1 MYDVVI
7 IGAGVVGCAI
17 AREISRFSLK
27 TVVLERSSDVCSGS
41 SKANS
46 AIVHAVFDAKPG
58 TLKGRLNAPANA
70 LFDKLSKELDFHF
83 KRNGSLVLCFDNN
96 DMGAL
101 KELYDRGIAN
111 GVPDM
116 RIIGGDEV
124 RQMEPNITDNVVAA
138 LYAPTGGIVCPFNLT
153 IAFAE
158 NACTNGVQF
167 KFNSE
172 VTNITKLPEGYR
184 VDTPSES
191 FETRLVINAA
201 GLYSDKMNNFVS
213 RDTFKITPRRGEYHL
228 FDKYAGNLVKHTIFQ
243 LPTKLG
249 KGVLVSPT
257 VDGNL
262 IIGPNAVNVEDK
274 EDTST
279 TREGLDEIVE
289 KALKSVKQLPMGSII
304 TSFTGLRAVGDRD
317 DFIIGEAPDA
327 PGFINA
333 AAIESPGLTASP
345 LIGEMVRDIV
355 AEKLQPK
362 MNPSFNPVRKGI
374 RRFADMSIEEK
385 REMLKKRP
393 EYGRIVCRCEYVTEG
408 EILDA
413 IRRPLGAT
421 NLDGIKRRTR
431 AGAGRCQQGFC
442 ISRVME
448 LLESELGLSPLEIT
462 KFGGNSRILLGKN
475 KEDF

>member
-1 MYDVVI
+1 MYDIVI

-17 AREISRFSLK
+17 AREVSRFSLK
-27 TVVLERSSDVCSGS
+27 TVVLERASDVCCGS

-46 AIVHAVFDAKPG
+46 AIIHAGYDAKPG
-58 TLKGRLNAPANA
+58 TLKGKLNAPANA

-83 KRNGSLVLCFDNN
+83 RRNGSMVLCFDEK

-116 RIIGGDEV
+116 KIISGDEV
-124 RQMEPNITDNVVAA
+124 RKMEPNVSDKVVAA
-138 LYAPTGGIVCPFNLT
+138 LYAPTGGIVCPFSMT

-158 NACTNGVQF
+158 NAYTNGVEF

-172 VTNITKLPEGYR
+172 VNNITRIPNGYR
-184 VDTPSES
+184 VETPSES
-191 FETRLVINAA
+191 YETRLVINAA

-213 RDTFKITPRRGEYHL
+213 KDTFKITPRRGEYHL
-228 FDKYAGNLVKHTIFQ
+228 FDKYVGNLAKCTLFQ

-257 VDGNL
+257 IDGNL
-262 IIGPNAVNVEDK
+262 IVGPNAVNIEDK

-279 TREGLDEIVE
+279 TRQGLDEIVE
-289 KALKSVKQLPMGSII
+289 KALLSVKSLPMGSII
-304 TSFTGLRAVGDRD
+304 TSFTGLRAVGDRG

-333 AAIESPGLTASP
+333 AAIESPGLSSSP

-362 MNPSFNPVRKGI
+362 MNPNFNPVRKGI
-374 RRFADMSIEEK
+374 RRFADMSIDEK
-385 REMLKKRP
+385 REMLKKHP

>member
-46 AIVHAVFDAKPG
+46 AIVHAGFDAKPG

>member
-46 AIVHAVFDAKPG
+46 AIVHAGFDAKPG

-101 KELYDRGIAN
+101 RELYDRGIAN